1 MSSPRRLIG
10 PERDVQRL
18 RVSFNVA
25 TSWRELERKAC
36 GRVSIRDQAGVT
48 KPAGVAEWRPGSIKD
63 APWRHRWSVSASS
76 VDLDIEAISA
86 AGELWTSEA
95 RLAAWQSSS
104 IRSVDHIG
112 AS

>member
-76 VDLDIEAISA
+76 IDLDIEAISA
-86 AGELWTSEA
+86 AGEL
-95 RLAAWQSSS
+95 
-104 IRSVDHIG
+104 
-112 AS
+112 